1 MKSKKNPDPLKKSLM
16 LLSRK
21 MLTEKQLRDK
31 LQKENLDWQ
40 KVEEAIEKLKVW
52 GYLDDRKYLEEY
64 LRSKR
69 SATSWG
75 YWKIREKLKEKGLP
89 EELIELLRELY
100 PLEDEIQD
108 AKRLLENWVT
118 TPRGA
123 DQARLLRKLAA
134 KGFSHEAI
142 QEAWRRYQEDLSLP

>member
-1 MKSKKNPDPLKKSLM
+1 MKSKKNLDPLKRSIKF
-16 LLSRK
+16 LSQR
-21 MLTEKQLRDK
+21 MLTEKQLKDK
-31 LQKENLDWQ
+31 LQKENLDYQ
-40 KVEEAIEKLKVW
+40 KMEEAIKKLKEW

-69 SATSWG
+69 NIKSWG

-123 DQARLLRKLAA
+123 DQARLLRKLM
-134 KGFSHEAI
+134 FSSFNGLV
-142 QEAWRRYQEDLSLP
+142 LSCSSKFVVVFSWA